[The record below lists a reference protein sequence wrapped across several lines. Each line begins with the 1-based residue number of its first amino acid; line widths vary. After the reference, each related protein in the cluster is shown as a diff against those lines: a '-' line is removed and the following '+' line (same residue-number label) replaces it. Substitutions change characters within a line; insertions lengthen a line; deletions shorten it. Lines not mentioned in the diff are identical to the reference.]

1 MDFDLTKELRDIQ
14 KAAREFAKGEFDSD
28 AILEYDQNQEFPST
42 IWKKACELGFV
53 GMHVPEEYGG
63 QGLGLLENVLITEE
77 FCRQDSGM
85 GIALALSDFGSEII
99 LRHGNENQK
108 SKILPLI
115 TQGESVF
122 TIAIL
127 EEGYSL
133 SPLATTARMDKNGY
147 IISGKKEFVTL
158 GSLAKH
164 MIVVCQTRLDDPLA
178 QSVFLVEKD
187 AEGVEVSPMGEKVG
201 MRMVPSDLVS
211 FTGVIIPH
219 ENRVGEEDKGYYQI
233 KDFFDEMR
241 IETGAMGLGLAQGGL
256 DKALEYSK
264 SREQF
269 GRAIAKFDDIRNK
282 LADMYMDIEMARL
295 IAYKA
300 AWSLDNGRP
309 DNGAI
314 LMSKMIATKTAYRVT
329 NDAVQIFGGFGY
341 MKESHIERFY
351 RDARVLELFLEPA
364 QIQRNMLADQIIG
377 KKT

>member
-14 KAAREFAKGEFDSD
+14 KAAREFAKGEFDPD

-133 SPLATTARMDKNGY
+133 SPLATTASMDKNGY
-147 IISGKKEFVTL
+147 VITGKKEFVTL

-178 QSVFLVEKD
+178 QSVFLVERD
-187 AEGVEVSPMGEKVG
+187 AEGVEVSTMGEKVG
-201 MRMVPSDLVS
+201 MRMVPSDQVS
-211 FTGVIIPH
+211 FTGVIVPH

-241 IETGAMGLGLAQGGL
+241 IETGAMGVGLAQGGL

-269 GRAIAKFDDIRNK
+269 GREIAKFDDIRNK

-295 IAYKA
+295 ITYKA

-341 MKESHIERFY
+341 MKEGHIERFY
-351 RDARVLELFLEPA
+351 RDARVLELFLEPV

-377 KKT
+377 KKN

>member
-14 KAAREFAKGEFDSD
+14 KAAREFAKGEFDPD
-28 AILEYDQNQEFPST
+28 AVLEYDQNQEFPST

-178 QSVFLVEKD
+178 QSVFLVERD

-211 FTGVIIPH
+211 FTGVIVPH
-219 ENRVGEEDKGYYQI
+219 ENRVGEEDRGYYQI

-351 RDARVLELFLEPA
+351 RDARVLELFLEPV

-377 KKT
+377 KRN

>member
-14 KAAREFAKGEFDSD
+14 KAAREFAKGEFDPD

-108 SKILPLI
+108 SEILPLI

-133 SPLATTARMDKNGY
+133 SPLATTASMDKNGY
-147 IISGKKEFVTL
+147 VITGKKEFVTL

-178 QSVFLVEKD
+178 QSVFLVERD
-187 AEGVEVSPMGEKVG
+187 AEGVEVSTMGEKVG
-201 MRMVPSDLVS
+201 MRMVPSDQVS
-211 FTGVIIPH
+211 FTGVIVPH

-241 IETGAMGLGLAQGGL
+241 IETGAMGVGLAQGGL

-269 GRAIAKFDDIRNK
+269 GREIAKFDDIRNK

-295 IAYKA
+295 ITYKA

-341 MKESHIERFY
+341 MKEGHIERFY
-351 RDARVLELFLEPA
+351 RDARVLELFLEPV

-377 KKT
+377 KKN

>member
-1 MDFDLTKELRDIQ
+1 
-14 KAAREFAKGEFDSD
+14 
-28 AILEYDQNQEFPST
+28 
-42 IWKKACELGFV
+42 
-53 GMHVPEEYGG
+53 
-63 QGLGLLENVLITEE
+63 
-77 FCRQDSGM
+77 
-85 GIALALSDFGSEII
+85 
-99 LRHGNENQK
+99 
-108 SKILPLI
+108 
-115 TQGESVF
+115 
-122 TIAIL
+122 
-127 EEGYSL
+127 
-133 SPLATTARMDKNGY
+133 
-147 IISGKKEFVTL
+147 
-158 GSLAKH
+158 
-164 MIVVCQTRLDDPLA
+164 
-178 QSVFLVEKD
+178 
-187 AEGVEVSPMGEKVG
+187 
-201 MRMVPSDLVS
+201 RMVPSDQVS
-211 FTGVIIPH
+211 FTGVIVPH
-219 ENRVGEEDKGYYQI
+219 ENRVGEEDRGYYQI

-351 RDARVLELFLEPA
+351 RDARVLELFLEPV

-377 KKT
+377 KKN

>member
-14 KAAREFAKGEFDSD
+14 KAAREFAKGEFDPD
-28 AILEYDQNQEFPST
+28 AVLEYDQNQEFPST

-85 GIALALSDFGSEII
+85 GIALALSDFGSEVI

-164 MIVVCQTRLDDPLA
+164 MIVACQTRLDDPLA
-178 QSVFLVEKD
+178 QSVFLVERD
-187 AEGVEVSPMGEKVG
+187 AEGVEVSSMGEKVG
-201 MRMVPSDLVS
+201 MRMVPSDQVS
-211 FTGVIIPH
+211 FTGVIVPH

-241 IETGAMGLGLAQGGL
+241 IETGAMGVGLAQGGL

-269 GRAIAKFDDIRNK
+269 GREIAKFDDIRNK

-295 IAYKA
+295 ITYKA

-341 MKESHIERFY
+341 MKEGHIERFY
-351 RDARVLELFLEPA
+351 RDARVLELFLEPV

-377 KKT
+377 KKN

>member
-14 KAAREFAKGEFDSD
+14 KAAREFAKGEFDPD
-28 AILEYDQNQEFPST
+28 AVLEYDQNQEFPST

-53 GMHVPEEYGG
+53 GMHLPEEHGG

-147 IISGKKEFVTL
+147 VISGKKEFVTL

-178 QSVFLVEKD
+178 QSVLLVERD
-187 AEGVEVSPMGEKVG
+187 AEGVEVSSMGEKVG
-201 MRMVPSDLVS
+201 MRMVPSDQVS
-211 FTGVIIPH
+211 FTGVIVPH

-233 KDFFDEMR
+233 KGFFDEMR

-269 GRAIAKFDDIRNK
+269 GRTIAKFDDIRNK

-295 IAYKA
+295 VVYKA

-351 RDARVLELFLEPA
+351 RDARVLELFLEPV
-364 QIQRNMLADQIIG
+364 QIQRNMLADHIIG

>member
-14 KAAREFAKGEFDSD
+14 KAAREFAKGEFDPD

-85 GIALALSDFGSEII
+85 GIALALSDFGSEVI

-133 SPLATTARMDKNGY
+133 SPLATTASMDKNGY
-147 IISGKKEFVTL
+147 VITGKKEFVTL

-178 QSVFLVEKD
+178 QSVFLVERD
-187 AEGVEVSPMGEKVG
+187 AEGVEVSTMGEKVG
-201 MRMVPSDLVS
+201 MRMVPSDQVS
-211 FTGVIIPH
+211 FTGVIVPH

-241 IETGAMGLGLAQGGL
+241 IETGAMGVGLAQGGL

-269 GRAIAKFDDIRNK
+269 GREIAKFDDIRNK

-295 IAYKA
+295 ITYKA

-341 MKESHIERFY
+341 MKEGHIERFY
-351 RDARVLELFLEPA
+351 RDARVLELFLEPV

-377 KKT
+377 KKN

>member
-14 KAAREFAKGEFDSD
+14 KAAREFAKGEFDPD
-28 AILEYDQNQEFPST
+28 AVLEYDQNQEFPST

-85 GIALALSDFGSEII
+85 GIALALSDFGSEVI

-133 SPLATTARMDKNGY
+133 SPLATTASMDKNGY
-147 IISGKKEFVTL
+147 VITGKKEFVTL

-178 QSVFLVEKD
+178 QSVFLVERD
-187 AEGVEVSPMGEKVG
+187 AEGVEVSTMGEKVG
-201 MRMVPSDLVS
+201 MRMVPSDQVS
-211 FTGVIIPH
+211 FTGVIVPH

-241 IETGAMGLGLAQGGL
+241 IETGAMGVGLAQGGL

-269 GRAIAKFDDIRNK
+269 GREIAKFDDIRNK

-295 IAYKA
+295 ITYKA

-341 MKESHIERFY
+341 MKEGHIERFY
-351 RDARVLELFLEPA
+351 RDARVLELFLEPV

-377 KKT
+377 KKN

>member
-14 KAAREFAKGEFDSD
+14 KAAREFAKGEFDPD
-28 AILEYDQNQEFPST
+28 AVLEYDQNQEFPST

-133 SPLATTARMDKNGY
+133 SPLATTASMDKNGY
-147 IISGKKEFVTL
+147 VITGKKEFVTL

-178 QSVFLVEKD
+178 QSVFLVERD
-187 AEGVEVSPMGEKVG
+187 AEGVEVSTMGEKVG
-201 MRMVPSDLVS
+201 MRMVPSDQVS
-211 FTGVIIPH
+211 FTGVIVPH

-241 IETGAMGLGLAQGGL
+241 IETGAMGVGLAQGGL

-269 GRAIAKFDDIRNK
+269 GREIAKFDDIRNK

-295 IAYKA
+295 ITYKA

-341 MKESHIERFY
+341 MKEGHIERFY
-351 RDARVLELFLEPA
+351 RDARVLELFLEPV

-377 KKT
+377 KKN

>member
-14 KAAREFAKGEFDSD
+14 KAAREFAKGEFDPD
-28 AILEYDQNQEFPST
+28 AVLEYDQNQEFPST

-85 GIALALSDFGSEII
+85 GIALALSDFGSEVI

-133 SPLATTARMDKNGY
+133 SPLATTARMDKDGY
-147 IISGKKEFVTL
+147 VISGKKDFVTL

-178 QSVFLVEKD
+178 QSVFLVERD
-187 AEGVEVSPMGEKVG
+187 AEGVEVSTMGEKVG
-201 MRMVPSDLVS
+201 MRMVPSDQVS
-211 FTGVIIPH
+211 FTGVIVPH

-241 IETGAMGLGLAQGGL
+241 IETGAMGVGLAQGGL

-269 GRAIAKFDDIRNK
+269 GREIAKFDDIRNK

-295 IAYKA
+295 ITYKA

-341 MKESHIERFY
+341 MKEGHIERFY
-351 RDARVLELFLEPA
+351 RDARVLELFLEPV

-377 KKT
+377 KKN

>member
-14 KAAREFAKGEFDSD
+14 KAAREFAKGEFDPD
-28 AILEYDQNQEFPST
+28 AVLEYDQNQEFPST

-85 GIALALSDFGSEII
+85 GIALALSDFGSEVI

-147 IISGKKEFVTL
+147 VITGKKEFVTL

-178 QSVFLVEKD
+178 QSVFLVERD
-187 AEGVEVSPMGEKVG
+187 AEGVEVSTMGEKVG
-201 MRMVPSDLVS
+201 MRMVPSDQVS
-211 FTGVIIPH
+211 FTGVIVPH

-241 IETGAMGLGLAQGGL
+241 IETGAMGVGLAQGGL

-269 GRAIAKFDDIRNK
+269 GREIAKFDDIRNK

-295 IAYKA
+295 ITYKA

-341 MKESHIERFY
+341 MKEGHIERFY
-351 RDARVLELFLEPA
+351 RDARVLELFLEPV

-377 KKT
+377 KKN

>member
-14 KAAREFAKGEFDSD
+14 KAAREFAKGEFDPD
-28 AILEYDQNQEFPST
+28 AVLEYDQNQEFPST

-53 GMHVPEEYGG
+53 GMHLPEEHGG
-63 QGLGLLENVLITEE
+63 QGLGLLENVMITEA

-99 LRHGNENQK
+99 FRHGNENQK
-108 SKILPLI
+108 GKILPLI

-122 TIAIL
+122 TSAIL

-133 SPLATTARMDKNGY
+133 SPLATTARREKNGY
-147 IISGKKEFVTL
+147 VINGKKSFVTL

-164 MIVVCQTRLDDPLA
+164 MIVVCQTRSNDPLA
-178 QSVFLVEKD
+178 QSVFLVERD
-187 AEGVEVSPMGEKVG
+187 AEGVNVSPMGEKVG
-201 MRMVPSDLVS
+201 MRMVPSDEVF
-211 FTGVIIPH
+211 FTGVIVPH
-219 ENRVGEEDKGYYQI
+219 ENRVGAEDKGYYQI
-233 KDFFDEMR
+233 RDFLDEMR
-241 IETGAMGLGLAQGGL
+241 VETGAMGVGLAQGGL

-269 GRAIAKFDDIRNK
+269 GRAIAGFQAIRNK

-295 IAYKA
+295 VVYKA

-309 DNGAI
+309 DNGAVV
-314 LMSKMIATKTAYRVT
+314 MSKMISTKTAYRVT

-341 MKESHIERFY
+341 MKEGHIERFY
-351 RDARVLELFLEPA
+351 RDARVLDLFLEPA
-364 QIQRNMLADQIIG
+364 KIQRKVLADQIIG
-377 KKT
+377 KRN

>member
-14 KAAREFAKGEFDSD
+14 KAAREFAKGEFDPD
-28 AILEYDQNQEFPST
+28 AALEYDQNQEFPST
-42 IWKKACELGFV
+42 IWKKACELGFI

-85 GIALALSDFGSEII
+85 GIALALSDFGSELV

-133 SPLATTARMDKNGY
+133 SPLATTANMDKNGY

-178 QSVFLVEKD
+178 QSVFLVERD
-187 AEGVEVSPMGEKVG
+187 AEGVEVSTMGEKVG
-201 MRMVPSDLVS
+201 MRMVPSDQVS
-211 FTGVIIPH
+211 FTGVIVPH
-219 ENRVGEEDKGYYQI
+219 ENRVGEEDRGYYQI

-351 RDARVLELFLEPA
+351 RDARVLELFLEPV

-377 KKT
+377 KKN

>member
-14 KAAREFAKGEFDSD
+14 KAAREFAKGEFDPD
-28 AILEYDQNQEFPST
+28 AVLEYDQNQEFPST

-53 GMHVPEEYGG
+53 GMHLPEEHGG

-85 GIALALSDFGSEII
+85 GIALALSDFGSEIV

-147 IISGKKEFVTL
+147 VISGKKEFVTL

-178 QSVFLVEKD
+178 QSVFLVERD
-187 AEGVEVSPMGEKVG
+187 AEGVEVSSMGEKVG
-201 MRMVPSDLVS
+201 MRMVPSDQVS
-211 FTGVIIPH
+211 FTGVIVPH

-233 KDFFDEMR
+233 KDFFDEIR
-241 IETGAMGLGLAQGGL
+241 IETGAMGVGLAQGGL

-282 LADMYMDIEMARL
+282 LADMYRDIEMARL
-295 IAYKA
+295 VVYKA

-351 RDARVLELFLEPA
+351 RDARVLELFLEPV